1 MDRRL
6 LNPAK
11 GLLALLAALAT
22 LALPPAALVRFV
34 GNPFPHTLPDWG
46 QITDSLGRTGVSD
59 DTIIKVLALLAWL
72 IWAQL
77 ALAILTELV
86 AVTSR
91 RPSLALPLLPGI
103 QPMAGRLVAAVML
116 LAAPTVPLRSAV
128 TTPLLIETTS
138 THGAGAVVD
147 DAHAP
152 PTATSPPVATR
163 SDAAVSTTR
172 EYIVQRHDSFWSIA
186 EDALG
191 NGLRWREIRDLNIAQ
206 PQPDGGV
213 VSTDS
218 ELVRPGW
225 RLRIPVTATTGSP
238 TPSAAAGEHRVD
250 REVEHRVERGEHLW
264 AIAEETLTGHLG
276 RKVSDAEVDP
286 YWRQM
291 IELNRD
297 RLADPKDPSVIFV
310 GQDIL
315 LPPLAA
321 LPDGIDTSRAS
332 TPQAPLPPAEA
343 TSPPESS
350 PVAPDTLASSSTAN
364 PPVSSTT
371 STMTTSTIPSTPTTT
386 VNKQPTHRADRSQTP
401 PDAVDPDPDDDGAP
415 ITAGLLGVAG
425 TVLAAG
431 ISLVVARRRRARMTE
446 APVGSR
452 LPALPVDLDDLR
464 TEVHLRAD
472 TEAVAELRAAL
483 TEIATHIATQPKKER
498 RRRPRLVQ
506 LGAERIEV
514 LLDDATLPAP
524 QGWTPEASGAI
535 WTRERP
541 LVTVGDSTT
550 TTAALVTIGRPDSD
564 TEVLFDL
571 EAAGL
576 TTITGDD
583 PTAAFDL
590 VRSIVLEL
598 INSPLS
604 DTLEIAIVDNVLDLA
619 HDRVRHVESWEE
631 IANDALA
638 WAQLSRDA
646 LSAHRFDNVFAA
658 RGAGRLMDG
667 LVPLIVV
674 MRNPPE
680 DASFERFCDLALGG
694 VAACAVVIAP
704 EPSVHGTNLI
714 IGDAMLHVPSLGL
727 TCELQRVDDKT
738 EDKVECLVVAADAP
752 AQQATLFDE
761 PQPTG
766 PSPNGTYDDPAWE
779 VLVHVLGEMTVTGGH
794 KPLTPKQLGLMTY
807 IALHA
812 DASADRLEEALWPD
826 PMASRRRRLHNTVSQ
841 VRAALGPEHI
851 PVAGDGNYR
860 AGPKV
865 RTDLDLLKRRVA
877 FASGQPVAL
886 AIVTLRG
893 ALELVDG
900 PVFSY
905 RNADRGSF
913 VWVDLEHWV
922 AETEAKVVEVA
933 WKLWQLCTEAEDTDG
948 AIWAARQGL
957 LASPANTE
965 LTEALM
971 RAYLASGDR
980 SSAEQVY
987 DSHVKALDRL
997 DFDEVP
1003 ATTLD
1008 LREEMDSA
1016 GRCFKLTGH

>member
-22 LALPPAALVRFV
+22 LPLPPAALVCFV

-77 ALAILTELV
+77 AVAVLTELV
-86 AVTSR
+86 AITAR

-116 LAAPTVPLRSAV
+116 LAAPSVPLRPAV

-138 THGAGAVVD
+138 AHGVSAAVD
-147 DAHAP
+147 DPLPIA
-152 PTATSPPVATR
+152 TAASPPVAMR
-163 SDAAVSTTR
+163 NDAAASTTR

-206 PQPDGGV
+206 PQPDGGTV
-213 VSTDS
+213 RTDS

-238 TPSAAAGEHRVD
+238 TPSAAAGEQNI
-250 REVEHRVERGEHLW
+250 EHRVERGEHLW
-264 AIAEETLTGHLG
+264 AIAEETLTDHLG
-276 RKVSDAEVDP
+276 RKVTDTEVDP

-310 GQDIL
+310 GQEIL
-315 LPPLAA
+315 LPPLVA
-321 LPDGIDTSRAS
+321 LSDDPEDVDTSGAS
-332 TPQAPLPPAEA
+332 TPPAPLPLPSDEV
-343 TSPPESS
+343 SPIPESS
-350 PVAPDTLASSSTAN
+350 AVTMDTRAPSSATN
-364 PPVSSTT
+364 PPVNSTT
-371 STMTTSTIPSTPTTT
+371 STSPSTSTTT
-386 VNKQPTHRADRSQTP
+386 VSKQPAHRSDRSQP
-401 PDAVDPDPDDDGAP
+401 PQDSVDPDVVDPDSENDGVP
-415 ITAGLLGVAG
+415 VTAGLLGVAG

-446 APVGSR
+446 AAVGSR
-452 LPALPVDLDDLR
+452 IPALPADLDDLR

-472 TEAVAELRAAL
+472 TEAVAELRTAL
-483 TEIATHIATQPKKER
+483 TEIATHIAAQPKKER

-506 LGAERIEV
+506 LGSERIEV
-514 LLDDATLPAP
+514 LLDEATLPAP
-524 QGWTPEASGAI
+524 QGWTPEASGAV

-541 LVTVGDSTT
+541 LVTVGDPAPTM
-550 TTAALVTIGRPDSD
+550 AALVTIGRPDSD

-583 PTAAFDL
+583 PTAAHDL

-604 DTLEIAIVDNVLDLA
+604 DTIEIAIVDNVVDLE
-619 HDRVRHVESWEE
+619 HDRVRHVESWDE
-631 IANDALA
+631 IADDALA

-658 RGAGRLMDG
+658 RGSGRLMDG

-674 MRNPPE
+674 MNGPPE
-680 DASFERFCDLALGG
+680 DASFARFCDLVLGG
-694 VAACAVVIAP
+694 VASCAIVIAA
-704 EPSVHGTNLI
+704 EPSARGTNLI
-714 IGDAMLHVPSLGL
+714 IEDAMVHVPALGL
-727 TCELQRVDDKT
+727 TCELQRVDEKT
-738 EDKVECLVVAADAP
+738 EDRIECLVMAADAP
-752 AQQATLFDE
+752 AQQATLFNE
-761 PQPTG
+761 PPPTG
-766 PSPNGTYDDPAWE
+766 PSSNGTYDDPAWE
-779 VLVHVLGEMTVTGGH
+779 VLVRVLGEMTVTGGH

-807 IALHA
+807 LALHT

-851 PVAGDGNYR
+851 PASGDGNYR

-877 FASGQPVAL
+877 YASGQPATL
-886 AIVTLRG
+886 AIAILRG

-933 WKLWQLCTEAEDTDG
+933 WKLWQLCTDAEDIDG

-971 RAYLASGDR
+971 RAYFASGDR

-997 DFDEVP
+997 DLDEVP

-1008 LREEMDSA
+1008 LREEMDSV
-1016 GRCFKLTGH
+1016 RLT